1 MRATFTGFLIGLIIV
16 SGIATIFGMFIIQAA
31 LPYNADVSGINLTK
45 YDRFDETYSKI
56 DTLSSNTTSI
66 KQPEGPLDVFTG
78 LLFNTYKVLVQI
90 PQSFGLFT
98 ELATNSVN
106 DLHLSFGADRILA
119 TILAIVT
126 VLFTMMVLAVLLKR
140 DEI

>member
-1 MRATFTGFLIGLIIV
+1 MRATFTGFLIGLLVV
-16 SGIATIFGMFIIQAA
+16 SSMAAIFGMFIIQAA
-31 LPYNADVSGINLTK
+31 LPYGASVSGIDLTK
-45 YDRFDETYSKI
+45 YDKFNETYASV

-66 KQPEGPLDVFTG
+66 KQPEGPLDVFSG
-78 LLFNTYKVLVQI
+78 LLFNTYKVLIQI

-98 ELATNSVN
+98 ELATNGVN
-106 DLHLSFGADRILA
+106 DLHLSYGADRILA

>member
-1 MRATFTGFLIGLIIV
+1 MRATFTGFLIGLLVV
-16 SGIATIFGMFIIQAA
+16 SSIAGIFGMFIIQSA
-31 LPYNADVSGINLTK
+31 LPYGANVSGIDLTK
-45 YDRFDETYSKI
+45 YDKFNETYANV

-66 KQPEGPLDVFTG
+66 KQPEGPLDVFSG
-78 LLFNTYKVLVQI
+78 LLFNTYKVLIQI

-98 ELATNSVN
+98 ELATNGVN
-106 DLHLSFGADRILA
+106 DLHLSYGADRILA

-126 VLFTMMVLAVLLKR
+126 VIFTMMVLAVLLKR

>member
-1 MRATFTGFLIGLIIV
+1 MRATFTGFLIGLLVV
-16 SGIATIFGMFIIQAA
+16 SSMAAIFGMFIIQAA
-31 LPYNADVSGINLTK
+31 LPYGASVSGIDLTK
-45 YDRFDETYSKI
+45 YDKFNETYANV
-56 DTLSSNTTSI
+56 DTISSNTTSI
-66 KQPEGPLDVFTG
+66 KQPEGPLDIFSG
-78 LLFNTYKVLVQI
+78 LLFNTYKVLIQI

-98 ELATNSVN
+98 ELATNGVN
-106 DLHLSFGADRILA
+106 DLHLSYGADRILA

>member
-1 MRATFTGFLIGLIIV
+1 MRATFTGFLIGLLVV
-16 SGIATIFGMFIIQAA
+16 SSIAGIFGMFIIQSA
-31 LPYNADVSGINLTK
+31 LPYGANVSGIDLTK
-45 YDRFDETYSKI
+45 YDKFNETYANV

-66 KQPEGPLDVFTG
+66 KQPEGPLDVFSG
-78 LLFNTYKVLVQI
+78 LLFNTYTVLIQI
-90 PQSFGLFT
+90 PQSFGFFT
-98 ELATNSVN
+98 ELASNGVN
-106 DLHLSFGADRILA
+106 DLHLSYGADRILA